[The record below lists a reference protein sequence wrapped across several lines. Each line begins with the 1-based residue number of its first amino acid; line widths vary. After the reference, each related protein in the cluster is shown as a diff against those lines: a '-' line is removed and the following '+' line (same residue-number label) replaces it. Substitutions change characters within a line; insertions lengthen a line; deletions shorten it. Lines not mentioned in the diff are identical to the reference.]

1 MKSKYTILE
10 LKYENTLH
18 HKYLPYVMVWESGIL
33 ESYLTGLIV
42 RTFGTCADKKNKV
55 LHVGAY
61 DYEGPSVILKVPR
74 RCKKR
79 LMCSLRKL
87 NRRVVFNEVIF

>member
-1 MKSKYTILE
+1 MKSKYAVLD
-10 LKYENTLH
+10 LKYDDILH
-18 HKYLPYVMVWESGIL
+18 HKYLPHVMVWESDTL
-33 ESYLTGLIV
+33 VPYLVGLTI
-42 RTFGTCADKKNKV
+42 RTIDPYADKNKI

-61 DYEGPSVILKVPR
+61 DYNGPSVMLKVPR

-87 NRRVVFNEVIF
+87 NRRVVFK